1 MQSLLPLPEGA
12 SSAAQQAA
20 LLVCAQYLR
29 ERMADCDAA
38 LRSLPSTL
46 ENAVR
51 ACPPPREDSPLGT
64 LLCAARTPVA
74 SRELILRPGS
84 AAPEDALF
92 LPMPPDACPEGS
104 ALEPLARPHTF
115 LLQQA
120 KRKQGGDADALLR
133 FLALACV
140 SLGSP
145 FAALLSRSPLA
156 EPAMPLLALAGHPPR
171 GRLSSR

>member
-1 MQSLLPLPEGA
+1 
-12 SSAAQQAA
+12 
-20 LLVCAQYLR
+20 
-29 ERMADCDAA
+29 
-38 LRSLPSTL
+38 
-46 ENAVR
+46 
-51 ACPPPREDSPLGT
+51 
-64 LLCAARTPVA
+64 
-74 SRELILRPGS
+74 
-84 AAPEDALF
+84 
-92 LPMPPDACPEGS
+92 MPPDACPEGS

-120 KRKQGGDADALLR
+120 ERKQGGDADALLR